1 MGDYILFESASGYG
15 LFERLSSEQIGE
27 QVDSMQQSFQDFG
40 KFNSFVKLKAFLP
53 FSSAENALENVN
65 DISEG
70 ILHPSLKD
78 FLEMNLSK
86 DKKKKAVLGV
96 GEDKIGSAI
105 QDELKIKCEKSQS
118 TIETLRLIRL
128 HFDKF
133 IKEMKSGDL
142 EKSQL
147 GLAHSYSRAKVKF
160 NIHKVDN
167 MIIQSIALLDQLDKD
182 LNTFAMRCREWYS
195 WHFPELG
202 RIISDHATF
211 ARLVKAIKN
220 KDSLSDESLPE
231 LTQIT
236 GDEDKAKEVYDAAKI
251 SMGTDI
257 SEIDMI
263 NIEHFADRIV
273 ELSAYRTHLHD
284 YLVKKMNDV
293 APNLTALIG
302 EQVGARLISH
312 SGSLTNLAK
321 HPASTI
327 QILGAEKA
335 LFRALKTKG
344 KTPKYGLIY
353 HSSFIGKANTKNK
366 GRISRYLANKC
377 TIASRI
383 DAFGESHSNA
393 FGQALHQQVEDRLKF
408 YESGETPRKNID
420 VMKEAIEEATRDGLT
435 IESKK
440 RSADSNGSEQKKKK
454 KKKNKKEAQPE
465 PEAMEED
472 QPAEEPVV
480 EKREKKKKK
489 KQQVEEA
496 QPEPVEEEEPVVEKR
511 EKKKKKK
518 SKQQQ

>member
-1 MGDYILFESASGYG
+1 
-15 LFERLSSEQIGE
+15 
-27 QVDSMQQSFQDFG
+27 
-40 KFNSFVKLKAFLP
+40 
-53 FSSAENALENVN
+53 
-65 DISEG
+65 
-70 ILHPSLKD
+70 
-78 FLEMNLSK
+78 
-86 DKKKKAVLGV
+86 
-96 GEDKIGSAI
+96 
-105 QDELKIKCEKSQS
+105 
-118 TIETLRLIRL
+118 
-128 HFDKF
+128 
-133 IKEMKSGDL
+133 
-142 EKSQL
+142 
-147 GLAHSYSRAKVKF
+147 
-160 NIHKVDN
+160 

-182 LNTFAMRCREWYS
+182 LNTFSMRCREWYS

-202 RIISDHATF
+202 KIIADHATY

-220 KDSLSDESLPE
+220 KDTLTEERLPE
-231 LTQIT
+231 LTEIA
-236 GDEDKAKEVYDAAKI
+236 GDEDKAKEVFDAAKI

-273 ELSAYRTHLHD
+273 ELSSYRIHLHD

-302 EQVGARLISH
+302 EQVGARLIAH

-353 HSSFIGKANTKNK
+353 HSSFIGKANIKNK

-377 TIASRI
+377 TIAFRI
-383 DAFGESHSNA
+383 DAFGETHSNV
-393 FGQALHQQVEDRLKF
+393 FGQALHNQVEDRLKF

-420 VMKEAIEEATRDGLT
+420 VMKEAIEEATKDGLT

-440 RSADSNGSEQKKKK
+440 RAADTNGSEQKKKK
-454 KKKNKKEAQPE
+454 KKKKNKQPQPEEEAQPE
-465 PEAMEED
+465 PMEEE
-472 QPAEEPVV
+472 PAVEKREKKKKKKREEEQTAPEPVEQEPVV

-489 KQQVEEA
+489 K
-496 QPEPVEEEEPVVEKR
+496 
-511 EKKKKKK
+511 
-518 SKQQQ
+518 KQQQ